1 MKTASVTV
9 GQSPGHHAEPSA
21 RNWVGSTHNQAITLR
36 SYISSA
42 ASPHVHN
49 GIEGEGGVV
58 KCNLYLATP
67 T

>member
-9 GQSPGHHAEPSA
+9 DLSTGHHAEPSA
-21 RNWVGSTHNQAITLR
+21 RDWVGSTYNQAITLR

-49 GIEGEGGVV
+49 GIGGRG
-58 KCNLYLATP
+58 LF
-67 T
+67 